1 MNISL
6 VCNKKSYNF
15 VLPLEASL
23 SYIKKLSC
31 RLYKCDLL
39 DIYYKG
45 DKITKEEN
53 EEKILKNII
62 TDGDSNIKLKIVIN
76 PTLSSTKNQTSSNTN
91 SPANFNKNTDNIG
104 NNIIAN
110 SDKILLFKNKTN
122 KLFETIYEQKIKKLF
137 NSIRDFNKKI
147 IEIDNFL
154 FTKKPKFG
162 KNEHLPNFEKKVYD
176 FIDGLRLYFMKLITT
191 LEMNDYGKY
200 NYIVNNLNV
209 FYNEL
214 KLYDQLEQNSHKINT
229 ITSTPVNKFPI
240 NLKKSDNNFN
250 LNSDKGNYFNKSSIK
265 PSIKK
270 VLLLHNNKNSS
281 EAKSLLINDKYNI
294 KTENNKNEKSEF
306 IKFDNDECY
315 KNEKQLKKENKDEDK
330 DENSDDNNFEKSKED
345 SIDQSK
351 DDSKKSKKNK
361 NNIELDLNSSKKSQ
375 SNLSKKTINNISS
388 ITKKTVDSNKN
399 LEKEEDNDNNKNNN
413 SFHSQNSVNSDNVNN
428 KQVVPFNFEL
438 IKNKNAQNE
447 NINLYEEIKLP
458 KDVVYN
464 NQKKNLK
471 NENLNSTIQE
481 MENENI
487 TNSSYD
493 NSIGDKKK
501 QNNTRKNSKRNSIK
515 RNSSKK
521 NSINDS
527 KKNVVKVNNNK
538 EVKINTNNNKNISK
552 LFRELSSTNNNN
564 NYRSNLNKARQ
575 SMNINPIKSFSLE
588 RNSVVNLERR
598 KSLLNAIP
606 IYHITSHNENDM
618 AKALSR
624 KAIIKKKKNKTLNKY
639 DFLI

>member
-6 VCNKKSYNF
+6 ICNKKSYNF

-23 SYIKKLSC
+23 SYIKKLCC
-31 RLYKCDLL
+31 RLYKCELL

-104 NNIIAN
+104 NNIIIN
-110 SDKILLFKNKTN
+110 SDKILLFKDKTN

-147 IEIDNFL
+147 IEINNFL
-154 FTKKPKFG
+154 FKKKPKYG
-162 KNEHLPNFEKKVYD
+162 KDEHLPNFEKKVYD

-191 LEMNDYGKY
+191 LEMNDYAKY
-200 NYIVNNLNV
+200 NYIVDNLNV

-214 KLYDQLEQNSHKINT
+214 ILYDQLEKNSQKINT

-270 VLLLHNNKNSS
+270 VLLLNNNKNSL
-281 EAKSLLINDKYNI
+281 EAKSLLLSDKYNI
-294 KTENNKNEKSEF
+294 KTENNKNEKSKF
-306 IKFDNDECY
+306 IKFASDESN
-315 KNEKQLKKENKDEDK
+315 KNEKQLKKEDKDED
-330 DENSDDNNFEKSKED
+330 NDDVNPEKSQED

-375 SNLSKKTINNISS
+375 SNLSQKTINNISS

-413 SFHSQNSVNSDNVNN
+413 SFHSQNSAKSDNVKS

-438 IKNKNAQNE
+438 IKSKNAQSE

-458 KDVVYN
+458 KNALYNN

-501 QNNTRKNSKRNSIK
+501 QNNTRKNSKRNTIK
-515 RNSSKK
+515 RNSLKK
-521 NSINDS
+521 NSVNNS
-527 KKNVVKVNNNK
+527 KKNVVKVNNNNK
-538 EVKINTNNNKNISK
+538 EVKMNTNNNKNISK
-552 LFRELSSTNNNN
+552 LFGELSSTNNNN
-564 NYRSNLNKARQ
+564 NNNRSNYDKARQ
-575 SMNINPIKSFSLE
+575 SMRISPIKSLSLE
-588 RNSVVNLERR
+588 KNSAVNLDRR

-606 IYHITSHNENDM
+606 IYHISSNNENDM

-624 KAIIKKKKNKTLNKY
+624 KAIMKKKKNKTLNKY
-639 DFLI
+639 DFLF

>member
-6 VCNKKSYNF
+6 ICNKKSYNF

-31 RLYKCDLL
+31 KLYKCELL

-91 SPANFNKNTDNIG
+91 SPANFYKNTDNIG
-104 NNIIAN
+104 NNIITN

-147 IEIDNFL
+147 IEINNFL
-154 FTKKPKFG
+154 FKKKPKYG

-191 LEMNDYGKY
+191 LEMNDYAKY
-200 NYIVNNLNV
+200 NYIVDNLNV

-214 KLYDQLEQNSHKINT
+214 ILYDQLEQNSHKINT

-270 VLLLHNNKNSS
+270 VLLLHNNNNKNYL

-294 KTENNKNEKSEF
+294 KTENNKNEKSKF
-306 IKFDNDECY
+306 IKFANDECN
-315 KNEKQLKKENKDEDK
+315 KNEKQLKKEDKDED
-330 DENSDDNNFEKSKED
+330 NDDNNSEKSKED
-345 SIDQSK
+345 SIDQRK
-351 DDSKKSKKNK
+351 DNSKKSKKNK
-361 NNIELDLNSSKKSQ
+361 NNNELDLNSSKKSQ
-375 SNLSKKTINNISS
+375 SNLSQKSINNISS

-413 SFHSQNSVNSDNVNN
+413 SFHSQNSVKSDNAKN

-438 IKNKNAQNE
+438 IKNKNVQNE

-458 KDVVYN
+458 KNVAYN
-464 NQKKNLK
+464 NPKKNLK

-487 TNSSYD
+487 TNSSCD
-493 NSIGDKKK
+493 NSIGNKKK

-515 RNSSKK
+515 RNSLKK

-538 EVKINTNNNKNISK
+538 EDKINTNSNKNIAK

-564 NYRSNLNKARQ
+564 NNIRNNSNKTRQ
-575 SMNINPIKSFSLE
+575 SMRINPIKSLSLE
-588 RNSVVNLERR
+588 RNSVANLDRR

-606 IYHITSHNENDM
+606 IYHISSNNENDM

-624 KAIIKKKKNKTLNKY
+624 KAIMKKKKNKTMNKY

>member
-6 VCNKKSYNF
+6 ICNKKSYNF

-31 RLYKCDLL
+31 KLYKCELL

-104 NNIIAN
+104 NNIITN

-147 IEIDNFL
+147 IEINNFL
-154 FTKKPKFG
+154 FKKKPKYG

-191 LEMNDYGKY
+191 LEMNDYAKY
-200 NYIVNNLNV
+200 NYIVDNLNV

-214 KLYDQLEQNSHKINT
+214 IYYDQLEQNSHKINT

-270 VLLLHNNKNSS
+270 VLLLHNNNNKNYL

-294 KTENNKNEKSEF
+294 KTENNKNEKSKF
-306 IKFDNDECY
+306 IKFANDECN
-315 KNEKQLKKENKDEDK
+315 KNEKQLKKEDKDED
-330 DENSDDNNFEKSKED
+330 NDDNNSEKSKED
-345 SIDQSK
+345 SIDQRK
-351 DDSKKSKKNK
+351 DISKKSKKNK
-361 NNIELDLNSSKKSQ
+361 NNNELDLNSYKKSQ
-375 SNLSKKTINNISS
+375 SNLSQKSINNISS

-413 SFHSQNSVNSDNVNN
+413 SFHSQNSVKSDNAKN

-438 IKNKNAQNE
+438 IKNKNVQNE

-458 KDVVYN
+458 KNVAYN
-464 NQKKNLK
+464 NPKKNLK

-487 TNSSYD
+487 TNSSCD
-493 NSIGDKKK
+493 NSIGNKKK

-515 RNSSKK
+515 RNSLKK

-538 EVKINTNNNKNISK
+538 EDKINTNSNKNIAK

-564 NYRSNLNKARQ
+564 NNIRNNSNKTRQ
-575 SMNINPIKSFSLE
+575 SMRINPIKSLSLE
-588 RNSVVNLERR
+588 RNSVANLDRR

-606 IYHITSHNENDM
+606 IYHISSNNENDM

-624 KAIIKKKKNKTLNKY
+624 KAIMKKKKNKTMNKY

>member
-6 VCNKKSYNF
+6 ICNKKSYNF

-31 RLYKCDLL
+31 RLYKCELL

-104 NNIIAN
+104 NNIITN

-147 IEIDNFL
+147 IEINNFL
-154 FTKKPKFG
+154 FKKKPKYG

-191 LEMNDYGKY
+191 LEMNDYAKY
-200 NYIVNNLNV
+200 NYIVDNLNV

-214 KLYDQLEQNSHKINT
+214 IYYDQLEQNSHKINT

-270 VLLLHNNKNSS
+270 VLLLHNNNNKNYL

-294 KTENNKNEKSEF
+294 KTENNKNEKSKF
-306 IKFDNDECY
+306 IKFASDECN
-315 KNEKQLKKENKDEDK
+315 KNEKQLKKEDKDED
-330 DENSDDNNFEKSKED
+330 NDDNNSEKSKED
-345 SIDQSK
+345 SIDQRK
-351 DDSKKSKKNK
+351 DNSKKSKKNK
-361 NNIELDLNSSKKSQ
+361 NNNELDLNSSKKSQ
-375 SNLSKKTINNISS
+375 SNLSQKSINNISS

-413 SFHSQNSVNSDNVNN
+413 SFHSQNSVKSDNAKN

-438 IKNKNAQNE
+438 IKNKNVQNE

-458 KDVVYN
+458 KNVAYN
-464 NQKKNLK
+464 NPKKNLK

-515 RNSSKK
+515 RNSLKK

-538 EVKINTNNNKNISK
+538 EDKINTNSNKNIAK

-564 NYRSNLNKARQ
+564 NNIRNNSNKTRQ
-575 SMNINPIKSFSLE
+575 SMRINPIKSLSLE
-588 RNSVVNLERR
+588 RNSVANLDRS

-606 IYHITSHNENDM
+606 INHISSNNENDM

-624 KAIIKKKKNKTLNKY
+624 KAIMKKKKNKTMNKY

>member
-6 VCNKKSYNF
+6 ICNKKSYNF

-31 RLYKCDLL
+31 KLYKCELL

-104 NNIIAN
+104 NNIITN

-147 IEIDNFL
+147 IEINNFL
-154 FTKKPKFG
+154 FKKKPKYG

-191 LEMNDYGKY
+191 LEMNDYAKY
-200 NYIVNNLNV
+200 NYIVDNLNV

-214 KLYDQLEQNSHKINT
+214 ILYDQLEQNSHKINT

-270 VLLLHNNKNSS
+270 VLLLHNNNNKNYL

-294 KTENNKNEKSEF
+294 KTENNKNEKSKF
-306 IKFDNDECY
+306 IKFANDECN
-315 KNEKQLKKENKDEDK
+315 KNEKQLKKEDKDED
-330 DENSDDNNFEKSKED
+330 NDDNNSEKSKED
-345 SIDQSK
+345 SIDQRK
-351 DDSKKSKKNK
+351 DNSKKSKKNK
-361 NNIELDLNSSKKSQ
+361 NNNELDLNSSKKSQ
-375 SNLSKKTINNISS
+375 SNLSQKSINNISS

-413 SFHSQNSVNSDNVNN
+413 SFHSQNSVKSDNAKN
-428 KQVVPFNFEL
+428 KQIVPFNFEL

-458 KDVVYN
+458 KNVAYN
-464 NQKKNLK
+464 NPKKNLK

-515 RNSSKK
+515 RNSLKK

-538 EVKINTNNNKNISK
+538 EDKINTNSNKNIAK
-552 LFRELSSTNNNN
+552 LFRELSSTNTNNN
-564 NYRSNLNKARQ
+564 NIRNNSNKTRQ
-575 SMNINPIKSFSLE
+575 SMRINPIKSLSLE
-588 RNSVVNLERR
+588 RNSVANLDRR

-606 IYHITSHNENDM
+606 IYHISSNNENDM

-624 KAIIKKKKNKTLNKY
+624 KAIMKKKKNKTMNKY

>member
-6 VCNKKSYNF
+6 ICNKKSYNF

-31 RLYKCDLL
+31 KLYKCELL

-104 NNIIAN
+104 NNIITN

-147 IEIDNFL
+147 IEINNFL
-154 FTKKPKFG
+154 FKKKPKYG

-191 LEMNDYGKY
+191 LEMNDYAKY
-200 NYIVNNLNV
+200 NYIVDNLNV

-214 KLYDQLEQNSHKINT
+214 ILYDQLEQNSHKINT

-270 VLLLHNNKNSS
+270 VLLLHNNNNKNYL

-294 KTENNKNEKSEF
+294 KTENNKNEKSKF
-306 IKFDNDECY
+306 IKFANDECN
-315 KNEKQLKKENKDEDK
+315 KNEKQLKKEDKDED
-330 DENSDDNNFEKSKED
+330 NDDNNSEKSKED
-345 SIDQSK
+345 SIDQRK
-351 DDSKKSKKNK
+351 DNSKKSKKNK
-361 NNIELDLNSSKKSQ
+361 NNNELDLNSSKKSQ
-375 SNLSKKTINNISS
+375 SNLSQKSINNISS

-413 SFHSQNSVNSDNVNN
+413 SFHSQNSVKSDNAKN
-428 KQVVPFNFEL
+428 KQIVPFNFEL

-458 KDVVYN
+458 KNVAYN
-464 NQKKNLK
+464 NPKKNLK

-487 TNSSYD
+487 TNSSCD
-493 NSIGDKKK
+493 NSIGNKKK

-515 RNSSKK
+515 RNSLKK

-538 EVKINTNNNKNISK
+538 EDKINTNSNKNIAK

-564 NYRSNLNKARQ
+564 NNIRNNSNKTRQ
-575 SMNINPIKSFSLE
+575 SMRINPIKSLSLE
-588 RNSVVNLERR
+588 RNSVANLDRR

-606 IYHITSHNENDM
+606 IYHISSNNENDM

-624 KAIIKKKKNKTLNKY
+624 KAIMKKKKNKTMNKY

>member
-6 VCNKKSYNF
+6 ICNKKSYNF

-31 RLYKCDLL
+31 KLYKCELL

-104 NNIIAN
+104 NNIITN

-147 IEIDNFL
+147 IEINNFL
-154 FTKKPKFG
+154 FKKKPKYG

-191 LEMNDYGKY
+191 LEMNDYAKY
-200 NYIVNNLNV
+200 NYIVDNLNV

-214 KLYDQLEQNSHKINT
+214 ILYDQLEQNSHKINT

-270 VLLLHNNKNSS
+270 VLLLHNNNNKNYL

-294 KTENNKNEKSEF
+294 KTENNKNEKSKF
-306 IKFDNDECY
+306 IKFANDECN
-315 KNEKQLKKENKDEDK
+315 KNEKQLKKEDKDED
-330 DENSDDNNFEKSKED
+330 NDDNNSEKSKED
-345 SIDQSK
+345 SIDQRK
-351 DDSKKSKKNK
+351 DNSKKSKKNK
-361 NNIELDLNSSKKSQ
+361 NNNELDLNSSKKSQ
-375 SNLSKKTINNISS
+375 SNLSQKSINNISS

-413 SFHSQNSVNSDNVNN
+413 SFHSQNSVKSDNAKN

-438 IKNKNAQNE
+438 IKNKNVQNE

-458 KDVVYN
+458 KNVAYN
-464 NQKKNLK
+464 NPKKNLK

-481 MENENI
+481 MENKNI
-487 TNSSYD
+487 TNNSYD
-493 NSIGDKKK
+493 NSIGDKK
-501 QNNTRKNSKRNSIK
+501 
-515 RNSSKK
+515 
-521 NSINDS
+521 
-527 KKNVVKVNNNK
+527 NK
-538 EVKINTNNNKNISK
+538 
-552 LFRELSSTNNNN
+552 
-564 NYRSNLNKARQ
+564 
-575 SMNINPIKSFSLE
+575 
-588 RNSVVNLERR
+588 
-598 KSLLNAIP
+598 
-606 IYHITSHNENDM
+606 
-618 AKALSR
+618 
-624 KAIIKKKKNKTLNKY
+624 II
-639 DFLI
+639 